1 MELMWHNVSD
11 KFDSVNGLKLKLMDS
26 FSEYVPSSPTFQIG
40 YLEGRGNQKR
50 WIVKQEDLRVMY
62 ESFNPGDDIKLWCES
77 KTKEEGHGKR
87 GSENKEEEPK
97 SKREKNEDVEKEI
110 RVQLEEKH
118 GDKYSGPAYTLWAK
132 FIRNGRHKSYDEPP
146 PIPLITG
153 EQRGRVQSKKESF
166 SDALKGAAA
175 VFADAIYMKSPGPS
189 SPAPSTSTPITVSAL
204 SPNNQANLR
213 RKYLEDLRTLSQL
226 LNDGVLSDAE
236 FQEQKDVLLNGL
248 RRLK

>member
-1 MELMWHNVSD
+1 M
-11 KFDSVNGLKLKLMDS
+11 
-26 FSEYVPSSPTFQIG
+26 
-40 YLEGRGNQKR
+40 
-50 WIVKQEDLRVMY
+50 
-62 ESFNPGDDIKLWCES
+62 
-77 KTKEEGHGKR
+77 
-87 GSENKEEEPK
+87 
-97 SKREKNEDVEKEI
+97 
-110 RVQLEEKH
+110 QLEEKH

-153 EQRGRVQSKKESF
+153 EQKGRVQSKKESF
-166 SDALKGAAA
+166 SDALKGAVA
-175 VFADAIYMKSPGPS
+175 VFANALNTPA
-189 SPAPSTSTPITVSAL
+189 SPAPTTPASPLTTSAL